1 MRHEEPDLMSEG
13 EKAARKLNGKRALK
27 FAKRRAAAKKAAET
41 RRGIAG
47 LAKKKSLM
55 LTNVSFEHGN

>member
-1 MRHEEPDLMSEG
+1 MSHEEPDMMSDG
-13 EKAARKLNGKRALK
+13 EKAARKLYGKRAIQ

-47 LAKKKSLM
+47 QAKKKSL
-55 LTNVSFEHGN
+55 LTNVSFKHGI